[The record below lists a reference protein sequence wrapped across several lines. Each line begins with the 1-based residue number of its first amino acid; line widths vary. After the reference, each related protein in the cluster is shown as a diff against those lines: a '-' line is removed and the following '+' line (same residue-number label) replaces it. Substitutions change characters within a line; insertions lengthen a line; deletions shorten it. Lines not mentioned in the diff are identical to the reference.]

1 MPRHSKRI
9 DPWLELGFAVLLA
22 ATTVL
27 SAWCAYQATV
37 WEGVQQQAFSEAD
50 AARAEA
56 TRLDGRANHVEATDL
71 ILFTEYWSALVGGRD
86 ALADQFYRR
95 FPPTLKAATD
105 AWLATRPL
113 ENPTAPG
120 SPFDLPQYR
129 VAEREEADGQLV
141 LAETKVQAAR
151 VANERSDTYVALTV
165 IFASV
170 LFVEAVGH
178 TFESRT
184 LRALTLLVGGLLLAA
199 VVFGLIALVW
209 LK

>member
-1 MPRHSKRI
+1 MPRLSKGS
-9 DPWLELGFAVLLA
+9 DPWLELVFAVLLA
-22 ATTVL
+22 STTVL

-37 WEGVQQQAFSEAD
+37 WEGVQQQAVSEAD
-50 AARAEA
+50 AARADA
-56 TRLDGRANHVEATDL
+56 TRLDGRANHIEATDL
-71 ILFTEYWSALVGGRD
+71 ILFTEYWGALVNGRD

-113 ENPTAPG
+113 EDPTAPG
-120 SPFDLPQYR
+120 SPLDLPQYR

-141 LAETKVQAAR
+141 LAGTKAQTGR
-151 VANERSDTYVALTV
+151 LANERSDTYVALTV
-165 IFASV
+165 ILASV

-184 LRALTLLVGGLLLAA
+184 LRALTLLLSGLLLAA
-199 VVFGLIALVW
+199 VVFDLIVLV
-209 LK
+209 